1 MNVRSCIPVV
11 GAALLAFC
19 GALPGRAQTP
29 TDDRPPL
36 VALTVGGGPSPRM
49 NQVAIESNVRYV
61 HGLLPPGTRETI
73 LFADGKTDTET
84 VVYLDPPVMP
94 APAERAFRF
103 LSGEPL
109 TVQAERRRA
118 PRLPLVSGPARKK
131 AVEDA
136 LAGALRSP
144 ASAPI
149 LLYFT
154 GHGSPPRSGDF
165 DNNRFDLWDGEV
177 LSVREAA
184 PLIAPLLA
192 KNRPVVL
199 VMVQCYSGAFG
210 NLLFENGDP
219 KGELLANADL
229 CGFFATVKERPAA
242 GCTPEV
248 NEAEYRDFTS
258 SFFAALSGRDRL
270 GRAVPTEQA
279 DFDKNG
285 RVGMNEAFAYAQ
297 INEPSI
303 DIPVAT
309 SDVFLR
315 RFVEMSDRDLLATPF
330 REIRS
335 SATPAQR
342 AVLDALSTSLGLT
355 TEDRFRLAHT
365 TMGARLDREQDEERG
380 AAVGGD
386 PQRAGRLYQIGALRK
401 RERDALGE
409 RFPDLKTARPS
420 SPAWR
425 AARKEAVAHLETL
438 APERLAAL
446 NAAADDLVRD
456 GEDRLASEVTTA
468 RWARFVR
475 VAKSVV
481 LARRLR
487 ASGKPALI
495 ARYDRLLAGEARNPL
510 RPSVATASA
519 SAK

>member
-1 MNVRSCIPVV
+1 MNVRRLRVRLSVV
-11 GAALLAFC
+11 VAGAALLA
-19 GALPGRAQTP
+19 LPGRTQTP
-29 TDDRPPL
+29 GAPPL

-49 NQVAIESNVRYV
+49 NQVAIEGNVRYV
-61 HGLLPPGTRETI
+61 HGLLPPGTRETV

-84 VVYLDPPVMP
+84 VLYLDPPVTP
-94 APAERAFRF
+94 VPAERAFRF

-118 PRLPLVSGPARKK
+118 PRLPVVSGPAREK

-136 LAGALRSP
+136 LAGLRNAP
-144 ASAPI
+144 ANTPV

-154 GHGSPPRSGDF
+154 GHGSPPRNGNF
-165 DNNRFDLWDGEV
+165 DDNRFDLWDGGA

-184 PLIAPLLA
+184 PMIAPLA
-192 KNRPVVL
+192 KKGPVVL
-199 VMVQCYSGAFG
+199 VMVQCFSGAFG

-219 KGELLANADL
+219 KGEFLADGDL

-248 NEAEYRDFTS
+248 NEAEYHDFTS
-258 SFFAALSGRDRL
+258 SFFAALSGRDRV
-270 GRAVPTEQA
+270 GRPVPTARA
-279 DFDKNG
+279 DYDKNG
-285 RVGMNEAFAYAQ
+285 HVGMDEAFAYAQ
-297 INEPSI
+297 ITEPSI

-330 REIRS
+330 SEIRA
-335 SATPAQR
+335 SATLAQR

-355 TEDRFRLAHT
+355 TEDRFRLAFT

-380 AAVGGD
+380 LAVGGD
-386 PQRAGRLYQIGALRK
+386 PRRAGRLYQIGALRK

-409 RFPDLKTARPS
+409 RFPDLKSARPS

-425 AARKEAVAHLETL
+425 AARKEAVTYLETL

-446 NAAADDLVRD
+446 NAAADELIRD
-456 GEDRLASEVTTA
+456 GESRLAVQVTTA

-475 VAKSVV
+475 VARSVM

-487 ASGKPALI
+487 AAGKPVLV

-510 RPSVATASA
+510 RPG
-519 SAK
+519 KD

>member
-1 MNVRSCIPVV
+1 MNVRSCIPVA
-11 GAALLAFC
+11 GAALLALC
-19 GALPGRAQTP
+19 GTLPGRAQTP
-29 TDDRPPL
+29 RAQTPTADRPPL

-61 HGLLPPGTRETI
+61 HSLLPLGTRETV
-73 LFADGKTDTET
+73 LFADGKSDTES
-84 VVYLDPPVMP
+84 VLYLDPPATP

-103 LSGEPL
+103 LAGDPL
-109 TVQAERRRA
+109 VVQAERRRA
-118 PRLPLVSGPARKK
+118 PRLPVLSGPARQQSV
-131 AVEDA
+131 ADA
-136 LAGALRSP
+136 LAGLRSAP
-144 ASAPI
+144 ANTPV

-154 GHGSPPRSGDF
+154 GHGSPPRNGDF
-165 DNNRFDLWDGEV
+165 DNNRFDLWGGEV

-279 DFDKNG
+279 DYDKNG

-315 RFVEMSDRDLLATPF
+315 RFVEINDRDLLATPYAQ
-330 REIRS
+330 IRAA
-335 SATPAQR
+335 ATPAQR
-342 AVLDALSTSLGLT
+342 AVLDALSTSLALT
-355 TEDRFRLAHT
+355 TEDRFRLAFT

-380 AAVGGD
+380 ITTGGD
-386 PQRAGRLYQIGALRK
+386 PLRAGRLYRLAALRK
-401 RERDALGE
+401 RERDALAE
-409 RFPDLKTARPS
+409 RIPEVTNTRPT

-425 AARKEAVAHLETL
+425 DVRARAVKHLETL
-438 APERLAAL
+438 PPERLAAL
-446 NAAADDLVRD
+446 NAAADEVLRD
-456 GEDRLASEVTTA
+456 QEASLASQVMTA

-475 VAKSVV
+475 LAKSVV
-481 LARRLR
+481 LTRRLR
-487 ASGKPALI
+487 ATGRPDLI
-495 ARYDRLLAGEARNPL
+495 ARFDRLLAAEARNPL
-510 RPSVATASA
+510 RPGGN
-519 SAK
+519 